1 MTMSTKVK
9 LMTTVEKYF
18 AGGGNWVYKCQV
30 AIDGDIYWLYVEGC
44 RWVLNTTDVLE
55 TDDYDANEVIDYY
68 DDIVGDISDYR
79 TYDDGTL
86 AKLIATI
93 WDNRR

>member
-1 MTMSTKVK
+1 MTMSKKVK
-9 LMTTVEKYF
+9 LLTTVEKYY
-18 AGGGNWVYKCQV
+18 AGAGNWVHKCQV

-55 TDDYDANEVIDYY
+55 TDDYDANEVIDYCEITI
-68 DDIVGDISDYR
+68 DTFSEYR

-86 AKLIATI
+86 AKLIAAI
-93 WDNRR
+93 CENRR

>member
-9 LMTTVEKYF
+9 LMTTVEEYF

-30 AIDGDIYWLYVEGC
+30 AIDGDIYWLYVDGC
-44 RWVLNTTDVLE
+44 SWVLNTTDVLE
-55 TDDYDANEVIDYY
+55 TDDYDANEVIDNR
-68 DDIVGDISDYR
+68 DNIAGDISDFR

-93 WDNRR
+93 WYNRR

>member
-1 MTMSTKVK
+1 MTMSKNVK
-9 LMTTVEKYF
+9 PMATVEKYF

-30 AIDGDIYWLYVEGC
+30 AIDGDIYWLYVDDC

-55 TDDYDANEVIDYY
+55 TDDYDANEVIDYC
-68 DDIVGDISDYR
+68 DGIVGDISDYR

>member
-1 MTMSTKVK
+1 MTISKNVK
-9 LMTTVEKYF
+9 PRTTVEKYF

-30 AIDGDIYWLYVEGC
+30 DIDGDIYWLYVDDC
-44 RWVLNTTDVLE
+44 SWVLNTTDVLE
-55 TDDYDANEVIDYY
+55 TDDYDANEVIDNR
-68 DDIVGDISDYR
+68 DNMVGAISDYR

>member
-9 LMTTVEKYF
+9 LMTTVEEYY
-18 AGGGNWVYKCQV
+18 AGAGNWVYKCQV
-30 AIDGDIYWLYVEGC
+30 AIDGGIYWLYVDGC
-44 RWVLNTTDVLE
+44 SWVLNTTDVLE
-55 TDDYDANEVIDYY
+55 TDDYDANEVIDNR
-68 DDIVGDISDYR
+68 DDIAGAISDYR

-93 WDNRR
+93 WYNRR

>member
-55 TDDYDANEVIDYY
+55 TDDYDANEVIDYC